1 MDISYN
7 DLRNKEIVNLSD
19 GSKMGRIVDVIFN
32 SDSGKVIGLV
42 APGEKRFLKKADEIF
57 IPLEKV
63 RRIGDDVILIR
74 LELSDGYFNRLG
86 NSKIDKKIVSN
97 RFYSKEMNSGSKGSF
112 IRYRKLDNKKYK

>member
-7 DLRNKEIVNLSD
+7 DLRVKEIINLSD
-19 GSKMGRIVDVIFN
+19 GSKMGHVIDVIFD
-32 SDSGKVIGLV
+32 SDAGRIKGFV
-42 APGEKRFLKKADEIF
+42 APGEKHIFKKSEEIF

-74 LELSDGYFNRLG
+74 FEIPDLKINRYG
-86 NSKIDKKIVSN
+86 VREKRQRYNSTKIYKTAPTDKD
-97 RFYSKEMNSGSKGSF
+97 GSF

>member
-19 GSKMGRIVDVIFN
+19 GSKMGRIIDVIFN
-32 SDSGKVIGLV
+32 SESGKVIGLV
-42 APGEKRFLKKADEIF
+42 APGEKKFLKKADEIF

-74 LELSDGYFNRLG
+74 LEFSDGYFNRLQ
-86 NSKIDKKIVSN
+86 NSKIDKKMMAN
-97 RFYSKEMNSGSKGSF
+97 RFTSFASNSGDGSF

>member
-7 DLRNKEIVNLSD
+7 DLRNKEIINLTD
-19 GSKMGRIVDVIFN
+19 GSKMGHIVDVIFN
-32 SDSGKVIGLV
+32 SDSGKVIGIV
-42 APGEKRFLKKADEIF
+42 APGEKKIFKKSGELF

-74 LELSDGYFNRLG
+74 FDVFDDVNRYNLANKSSKLISNKVYG
-86 NSKIDKKIVSN
+86 GVSSNNS
-97 RFYSKEMNSGSKGSF
+97 RSF